1 MCPEAVRRTLA
12 TMLDLSLLK
21 SPSLILLALSGFLTM
36 MGFFVPFIYISKRAV
51 AAGMDENSAT
61 FIVSVIGIAN
71 TIARIVCGFLSSFES
86 VDANLLSNIAITLAG
101 VATIISGMTI
111 TAATQYTYAVCFGLG
126 AGK

>member
-1 MCPEAVRRTLA
+1 MRRTLA

-36 MGFFVPFIYISKRAV
+36 MGFFVPFIFVSKRAQ
-51 AAGMDENSAT
+51 AAGMEAGEAT
-61 FIVSVIGIAN
+61 FIVSAIGIAN

-86 VDANLLSNIAITLAG
+86 VDANLLSNVAITLGG

-111 TAATQYTYAVCFGLG
+111 TPFTQYTYAVVFGLA

>member
-1 MCPEAVRRTLA
+1 MRRTLA

-36 MGFFVPFIYISKRAV
+36 MGFFVSFIFVSKRAQ
-51 AAGMDENSAT
+51 AAGMDAGEAT
-61 FIVSVIGIAN
+61 FIVSAIGIAN

-86 VDANLLSNIAITLAG
+86 VDANLLSNVAITLGG
-101 VATIISGMTI
+101 VATILSGMTI
-111 TAATQYTYAVCFGLG
+111 TPFTQYTYAVVFGLG